1 MIEKI
6 PERSPQAVRSSP
18 CFGRRGVDVTV
29 EFDDIVYK
37 LQRFGGISEY
47 WDQVTK
53 RVASMDGIATLRRAG
68 HRWQRM
74 HAVAS
79 RAQVFHSSYFRFART
94 GGVQNVTTVHDMAYE
109 LGHAGHGLKAKL
121 HCFERRRAYF
131 ASDAL
136 ICISHSTRTDLLQV
150 YPALERRCPISVV
163 PHGVSLGP
171 DDALAARPGW
181 AQQQAPFVLFVGG
194 RSSYKNFERALE
206 GFAHSG
212 LAKQGMRLLCTGQSL
227 SEYELELS
235 RRLAVENA
243 VVSVGNVSRADLAS
257 LYACA
262 HCLLYP
268 SLFEGFGLPL
278 LEAMR
283 LGCPVVASS
292 DSCIPEVAG
301 DAALLVDARDP
312 QAISEA
318 LLNMANTAIR
328 ADLIVRGH
336 RRVEHFSWELSARQH
351 AAVYL
356 GLAGISNEF

>member
-1 MIEKI
+1 MIEKM
-6 PERSPQAVRSSP
+6 PKEGSQTERSTPHSCRT
-18 CFGRRGVDVTV
+18 GVDATV
-29 EFDDIVYK
+29 EFDDIIYN

-47 WDQVTK
+47 WNQVTN
-53 RVASMDGIATLRRAG
+53 RVAFMDGIATVRRTGAG
-68 HRWQRM
+68 WHRM
-74 HAVAS
+74 YAVAS

-94 GGVQNVTTVHDMAYE
+94 RGVQNVTTVHDMAYE
-109 LGHAGHGLKAKL
+109 LGHAGSGLKAKL

-136 ICISHSTRTDLLQV
+136 ICISHSTRKDLLQV
-150 YPALERRCPISVV
+150 YPALEGRCPISVV

-171 DDALAARPGW
+171 DDALTARPGW
-181 AQQQAPFVLFVGG
+181 AQQQAPYVLFVGG
-194 RSSYKNFERALE
+194 RSTYKNFEHALE

-212 LAKQGMRLLCTGQSL
+212 LGKQGVRLLCTGQPL
-227 SEYELELS
+227 SEDEFELS

-243 VVSVGNVSRADLAS
+243 VASVGNVSRADLAT

-283 LGCPVVASS
+283 LGCPVIASS
-292 DSCIPEVAG
+292 DSCVPEVAG
-301 DAALLVDARDP
+301 DAALLVNARNP

-318 LLNMANTAIR
+318 LLNVADTVVR
-328 ADLIVRGH
+328 ADLIERGH
-336 RRVEHFSWELSARQH
+336 RRAELFSWELSAKQH

-356 GLAGISNEF
+356 SLAGISNEF